1 MNFSFS
7 HPYQYAPEYSLP
19 VAYFCMEYAI
29 HQPLKLYAG
38 GLGFLA
44 GSHMRSAFELKQNMV
59 GVGILWKYGYYD
71 QVRKSDQTM
80 DVLFEE
86 KIYGFLIKT
95 DIKFTIQVS
104 GHDVWVTAYYL
115 PPEVF
120 NTAPV
125 FLLTTDLPENDYLAK
140 TISHKL
146 YDANPETAIAAAI
159 LLGVGGAKLFEHLNW
174 KPQIYHLNESHALP
188 LLFHLYDQFKDIK
201 KVRDSVVFTNHTPE
215 QAGNRETDFLLLEKM
230 GFFCCIPVTEVRM
243 ITRMEGHFLNHT
255 LAALRLSGIANGV
268 SKMHLQTLQRMW
280 QPYNGNICPII
291 SITNAQNFTYWANHV
306 MYKEATNNN
315 MAGLQQRKL
324 QGKTNLFEVVADQ
337 TGEIYDEKVLTI
349 VFAKRFAGYKRADL
363 LFYDMDR
370 FNRIVTNTERPV
382 QIIWAGKPY
391 PMDYTAI
398 GIFDKVV
405 NITKTYKNCSV
416 LVGYELNLAK
426 LLKNGADVWL
436 NIPRLT
442 HEASGTSGMAAAMN
456 GAINVGTP
464 DGWFPE
470 FAKDKINSFVI
481 PPALQGLSDHEQD
494 AIEANNLYDL
504 LEKEIIP
511 MYYDYPARWLSII
524 KTSMQDVIPY
534 FDSNRMAAEYYEKMY
549 SLSTRIPEKKDTIII
564 TAMPEVI

>member
-1 MNFSFS
+1 MSFSFS
-7 HPYQYAPEYSLP
+7 HPYQFDAAYSRP

-44 GSHMRSAFELKQNMV
+44 GSHMRSAFELNQNMV

-86 KIYGFLIKT
+86 KIYGFLVKT
-95 DIKFTIQVS
+95 DIRFTIKVS

-115 PPEVF
+115 PPHVF

-146 YDANPETAIAAAI
+146 YDANPETSIAATI
-159 LLGVGGAKLFEHLNW
+159 LLGVGGARLFEYLNW
-174 KPQIYHLNESHALP
+174 KPEIYHLNESHALP

-201 KVRDSVVFTNHTPE
+201 KVRSSVVFTNHTPE
-215 QAGNRETDFLLLEKM
+215 QAGNPETDFRLLDKM
-230 GFFCCIPVTEVRM
+230 GFFCCIPVTEVKM
-243 ITRMEGHFLNHT
+243 ITKIEDGALNHT
-255 LAALRLSGIANGV
+255 LSALRLSGIANAV
-268 SKMHLQTLQRMW
+268 SKTHHQTLKQMW
-280 QPYNGNICPII
+280 QQYNDICPII
-291 SITNAQNFTYWANHV
+291 SITNSQNFTYWANHD
-306 MYKEATNNN
+306 MYTDISNSDLT
-315 MAGLQQRKL
+315 GLQKRKVT
-324 QGKTNLFEVVADQ
+324 GKTNLFEEVADQ
-337 TGEIYDEKVLTI
+337 TGEIYDENILTI
-349 VFAKRFAGYKRADL
+349 VFAKRFTGYKRADL
-363 LFYDMDR
+363 LFYDMER
-370 FNRIVTNTERPV
+370 FNRIVNNTERPV
-382 QIIWAGKPY
+382 QLIWAGKPY

-398 GIFDKVV
+398 GIFDKIV
-405 NITKTYKNCSV
+405 NITKNYKNCSS
-416 LVGYELNLAK
+416 LVGYELKLSK

-456 GAINVGTP
+456 GAINVSTP

-481 PPALQGLSDHEQD
+481 PPAPPGLPDHEQD
-494 AIEANNLYDL
+494 ATEANNLYDL

-511 MYYDYPARWLSII
+511 MYYDYPSRWLSII
-524 KTSMQDVIPY
+524 KNSMQDITPY

-549 SLSTRIPEKKDTIII
+549 LFNAPQKTTQQNKQ
-564 TAMPEVI
+564 VIAIS

>member
-1 MNFSFS
+1 MGFSFN
-7 HPYQYAPEYSLP
+7 HPYKYANEYATP

-71 QVRKSDQTM
+71 QIRKSDQSM

-86 KIYGFLIKT
+86 KLYGFLVKT

-104 GHDVWVTAYYL
+104 GHDVWVTAFYL

-146 YDANPETAIAAAI
+146 YDANPETTIAAAI
-159 LLGVGGAKLFEHLNW
+159 LLGVGGAKLFDHINW
-174 KPQIYHLNESHALP
+174 RPEIYHLNESHGLP
-188 LLFHLYDQFKDIK
+188 LLFHLYDQYKDIQ
-201 KVRDSVVFTNHTPE
+201 KVRERVVFTNHTPE
-215 QAGNRETDFLLLEKM
+215 EAGNRETDFRLLEKM
-230 GFFCCIPVTEVRM
+230 GFFCSIPVTEVRM
-243 ITRMEGHFLNHT
+243 VTKIEDHLLNHT
-255 LAALRLSGIANGV
+255 LSALRLSGIANGV
-268 SKMHLQTLQRMW
+268 SKMHLQTLKRVWQR
-280 QPYNGNICPII
+280 YKDICPIM
-291 SITNAQNFTYWANHV
+291 SITNAQNFTYWADHE
-306 MYKEATNNN
+306 MYTEIANNN
-315 MAGLQQRKL
+315 MAGLQKRKCK
-324 QGKTNLFEVVADQ
+324 GKANLFDVVADQ
-337 TGEIYDEKVLTI
+337 TGEIYDEKVLTL
-349 VFAKRFAGYKRADL
+349 VFAKRFTGYKRADL
-363 LFYDMDR
+363 LLYDMDR
-370 FNRIVTNTERPV
+370 FNKIVNDTERPV

-391 PMDYTAI
+391 PMDYISI

-405 NITKTYKNCSV
+405 QVTKKYKNCSV
-416 LVGYELNLAK
+416 LIGYELKLSR

-436 NIPRLT
+436 NFPRLT

-456 GAINVGTP
+456 GAINVSTP

-470 FAKDKINSFVI
+470 FTKDKINSFII
-481 PPALQGLSDHEQD
+481 PPATPGLTDHEQD

-511 MYYDYPARWLSII
+511 MYYDYPARWLSIM
-524 KTSMQDVIPY
+524 KNSMQDIVPY
-534 FDSNRMAAEYYEKMY
+534 FDSNRMAAEYYDKMY
-549 SLSTRIPEKKDTIII
+549 TYCIRQASQKGLQPAKVHE
-564 TAMPEVI
+564 